1 MAAGAAAGDDG
12 AGMAGR
18 RQAVAQ
24 GVERCQALVR
34 RAPALGEVH
43 DVLHLTGIALQAL
56 EDEARPGGDDPG
68 EGERAVG
75 VEDAGTLLADVS
87 VHEDDEDASGR
98 PGCRPQDSSAF
109 ALFAPQTGRTPCRT
123 RGGTT
128 Y

>member
-56 EDEARPGGDDPG
+56 EDEARLGGDDPG
-68 EGERAVG
+68 EGERAFG

-87 VHEDDEDASGR
+87 VDERMEENTSELQSLMR
-98 PGCRPQDSSAF
+98 I
-109 ALFAPQTGRTPCRT
+109 L
-123 RGGTT
+123 
-128 Y
+128 

>member
-56 EDEARPGGDDPG
+56 EDEARLGGDDPG
-68 EGERAVG
+68 EGERAFG
-75 VEDAGTLLADVS
+75 VEDAGTLLADCRSEERRVGKECVS
-87 VHEDDEDASGR
+87 TCIFRWSPYH
-98 PGCRPQDSSAF
+98 
-109 ALFAPQTGRTPCRT
+109 
-123 RGGTT
+123 
-128 Y
+128 